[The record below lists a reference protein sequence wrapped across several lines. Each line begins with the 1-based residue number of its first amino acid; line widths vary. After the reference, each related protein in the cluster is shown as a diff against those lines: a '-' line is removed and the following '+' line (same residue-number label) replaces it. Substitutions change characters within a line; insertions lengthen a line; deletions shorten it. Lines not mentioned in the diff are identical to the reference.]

1 MAKQNDT
8 AGVFLQTKAGLSPLT
23 GLTVC
28 NLGSDAGLFYAAVI
42 HGGKEIIRM
51 SGATT
56 DAAMKA
62 ARQVV
67 DDVAKRIDGS
77 DKSDRLVIEL

>member
-1 MAKQNDT
+1 MAKQSDS
-8 AGVFLQTKAGLSPLT
+8 AGVFLQTKSGLIPFA

-28 NLGSDAGLFYAAVI
+28 NLGSDAGLFYAAVM
-42 HGGKEIIRM
+42 HGGKEVVRV
-51 SGATT
+51 SGTTT

-67 DDVAKRIDGS
+67 DDVAKRIDNS
-77 DKSDRLVIEL
+77 DKSARLVIEL

>member
-1 MAKQNDT
+1 MAKQNEV
-8 AGVFLQTKAGLSPLT
+8 GVFLQTKSGLMPFT

-28 NLGSDAGLFYAAVI
+28 NLGSDAGLFVSAVM
-42 HGGKEIIRM
+42 HGGKEVIRVT
-51 SGATT
+51 GTTT

-77 DKSDRLVIEL
+77 DKSTRLVIEL

>member
-1 MAKQNDT
+1 MAKQENQ
-8 AGVFLQTKAGLSPLT
+8 AGVFLQTKAGLSPFT

-28 NLGSDAGLFYAAVI
+28 NLGSDAGLFYAAVM
-42 HGGKEIIRM
+42 HNGKEVIRL

-62 ARQVV
+62 AHQVIQ
-67 DDVAKRIDGS
+67 DVSKRIDGR
-77 DKSDRLVIEL
+77 DKSLHLVIEL

>member
-1 MAKQNDT
+1 MAKQNDQS
-8 AGVFLQTKAGLSPLT
+8 GVFLQTKAGLSPFT

-28 NLGSDAGLFYAAVI
+28 NLGSDSGLFYAAVM
-42 HGGKEIIRM
+42 HGGKEVIRL

-67 DDVAKRIDGS
+67 DDVAKRIDNS
-77 DKSDRLVIEL
+77 DKSTRLVIEL

>member
-1 MAKQNDT
+1 MAKQENQ
-8 AGVFLQTKAGLSPLT
+8 AGVFLQTKAGLLPFA

-42 HGGKEIIRM
+42 HNGSEAIRL
-51 SGATT
+51 SGTTT

-77 DKSDRLVIEL
+77 DKSTRLVIEL